1 MLPEA
6 LKVSMKTI
14 RKDKDYTRFHV
25 FVSQSK
31 FNGTNPKQA
40 LVFVLLGDPVY
51 GRWFLDGSDPG
62 VRLVEV
68 IHI

>member
-6 LKVSMKTI
+6 LKGTMKTI
-14 RKDKDYTRFHV
+14 RKDKDYTRFYV

-40 LVFVLLGDPVY
+40 PAFFLLGNTVY
-51 GRWFLDGSDPG
+51 GRWFLDGSDPS
-62 VRLVEV
+62 VRLVAV